1 MILLDTSVLSRVFR
15 RQRPGPAE
23 RELHAAF
30 EILLAGDRSLGLPG
44 IVLQEILTGLKSE
57 KQFLELRGNLLAGFS
72 IVTATLED
80 HVEAARLRN
89 RCIGKGVNVSTVDCL
104 IAASAIAGGHS
115 LFAVDEDFEAIRRH
129 SELQL
134 IGVRN
139 LA

>member
-23 RELHAAF
+23 RELRTAF
-30 EILLAGDRSLGLPG
+30 ETLLAGDRSIGLPG

-57 KQFLELRGNLLAGFS
+57 KQLLELRGKLQVGFS
-72 IVTATLED
+72 IVTATIDD

-104 IAASAIAGGHS
+104 IAASAIGGGHV
-115 LFAVDEDFEAIRRH
+115 LFSIDQDFEAIRRH
-129 SELQL
+129 SGLKL
-134 IGVRN
+134 IGTRDLV
-139 LA
+139 

>member
-15 RQRPGPAE
+15 RPRPGPAE
-23 RELHAAF
+23 RAFRAAF
-30 EILLAGDRSLGLPG
+30 EALLAGDRSLGLPG

-115 LFAVDEDFEAIRRH
+115 LFAEDEDFEAIRRH
-129 SELQL
+129 SKLQL
-134 IGVRN
+134 IGLQN

>member
-15 RQRPGPAE
+15 RPRPGLAE

-30 EILLAGDRSLGLPG
+30 EALLAGDRSLGLPG

-57 KQFLELRGNLLAGFS
+57 KQLLDLRGKLLAGFS
-72 IVTATLED
+72 IVTATLDD

-104 IAASAIAGGHS
+104 IAASAISGGHS
-115 LFAVDEDFEAIRRH
+115 LFAVDEDFDTIRRH
-129 SELQL
+129 SELRL
-134 IGVRN
+134 IGVQD